1 MNEQELGKQVMF
13 QEAVWWEKKERD
25 FALGVLL
32 RRNSVPREKQYPKK
46 KSFCSRTQ
54 S

>member
-1 MNEQELGKQVMF
+1 MNEQELRKQVMF

-32 RRNSVPREKQYPKK
+32 RKAIPQEKI
-46 KSFCSRTQ
+46 FLF
-54 S
+54 